1 MKCKNKKN
9 CLTGKLMDSKAG
21 RVAKA
26 TLFTAQTL
34 ILVAAAI
41 VGKAFSAELVEVV
54 LPRPQ
59 VQTLDYGLKATA
71 LSSQQNGSGWY
82 VIAGQNADFSIAN
95 GCNII
100 NTGFYVGADK
110 VWVINTGTSRLYGE
124 QQLALINQISRN
136 KPIAQVIALNL
147 HPDYFLGNQAYP
159 AQVLAATRDT
169 IAGIQR
175 EGKAYE
181 DNLFKLCGD
190 WMKATETVAP
200 TQVLTPD
207 TLKGFDLKGAKP
219 LPLTVLELKG
229 HTQSDLVLFDPNSG
243 ILWAGGLVFYNRIVT
258 TPHANIKPWIESLQT
273 LKALNPK
280 VIVPSHGPVSQGVQA
295 IDQTMDYLRWLDSQL
310 SKAAAQGLTIN
321 EVMQAGAPERFRAF
335 AAYPAEFNRNV
346 THLYSSYEKA
356 AFLGQ

>member
-1 MKCKNKKN
+1 MKCKNKK
-9 CLTGKLMDSKAG
+9 LGLRAKLQNTTVG

-26 TLFTAQTL
+26 TVFTAQTL

-41 VGKAFSAELVEVV
+41 VGKAFSAELPNVA
-54 LPRPQ
+54 LPQPQ

-71 LSSQQNGSGWY
+71 LNPQQNGEGWY
-82 VIAGQNADFSIAN
+82 VITGQNADFSIPN

-124 QQLALINQISRN
+124 QQLALIKQISSN

-159 AQVLAATRDT
+159 KQALAATRET

-200 TQVLTPD
+200 TQVLAAD
-207 TLKGFDLKGAKP
+207 SLQGFDLQGANP
-219 LPLTVLELKG
+219 LPLKVLELKG
-229 HTQSDLVLFDPNSG
+229 HTQSDLVLFDPKTG
-243 ILWAGGLVFYNRIVT
+243 ILWAGGLVFHNRIVT
-258 TPHANIKPWIESLQT
+258 TPHATIKPWLESLQT
-273 LKALNPK
+273 LRALNPK
-280 VIVPSHGPVSQGVQA
+280 VIVPSHGPVATGVQA

-310 SKAAAQGLTIN
+310 SQSAAQGLTIN
-321 EVMQAGAPERFRAF
+321 EVMQAGAPERFRGF

-346 THLYSSYEKA
+346 THLYPGYEKSA
-356 AFLGQ
+356 LLGQ

>member
-9 CLTGKLMDSKAG
+9 SLTGKLKDSKAG

-26 TLFTAQTL
+26 TVFTLQTL

-41 VGKAFSAELVEVV
+41 VGKAFSAELPGV
-54 LPRPQ
+54 LLPQPQ

-71 LSSQQNGSGWY
+71 LDGRGWY
-82 VIAGQNADFSIAN
+82 VIAGQNADFSIEN

-110 VWVINTGTSRLYGE
+110 VWVINTGTSRLYGQ
-124 QQLALINQISRN
+124 QQLALIQQVSGN

-147 HPDYFLGNQAYP
+147 HPDYFLGNQAFP
-159 AQVLAATRDT
+159 EQVLTATRDT

-200 TQVLTPD
+200 KQVFKAD
-207 TLKGFDLKGAKP
+207 DFKGFGAELPSGLALKA
-219 LPLTVLELKG
+219 LELKG
-229 HTQSDLVLFDPNSG
+229 HTQSDLVLFDEKSG

-258 TPHANIKPWIESLQT
+258 TPHASIKPWIESLQT
-273 LKALNPK
+273 LRALNPK
-280 VIVPSHGPVSQGVQA
+280 VIVPSHGPVSTGLVA
-295 IDQTMDYLRWLDSQL
+295 IDQTLDYLNWLDSHL
-310 SKAAAQGLTIN
+310 SKAANNGLTIN
-321 EVMQAGAPERFRAF
+321 EVMQAGAPTRFREF

-346 THLYSSYEKA
+346 THLYPTYERA
-356 AFLGQ
+356 ALQGQ